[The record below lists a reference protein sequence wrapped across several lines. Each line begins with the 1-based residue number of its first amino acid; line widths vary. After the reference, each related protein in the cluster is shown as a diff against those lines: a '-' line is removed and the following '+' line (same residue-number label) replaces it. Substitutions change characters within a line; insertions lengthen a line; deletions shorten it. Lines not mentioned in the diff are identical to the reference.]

1 MNRNIVITGGTGF
14 LGGSLVNTFKEDDIL
29 YNLGRNRNEGYKNI
43 YWNLRDSMENVEM
56 PFDVDTIIHCASI
69 VGDCNSNIR
78 EYIDVN
84 VGATLELLEYSRKI
98 GIKQFIYISTGGVYG
113 FESNPF
119 KEEDQCN
126 PHGIYSISKYFSEK
140 LCMEYQN
147 KIKITIIRVFFPYGK
162 GQKGRLISNLI
173 HKILKGEKV
182 ILNNE
187 GMPLINPINIK
198 DLCNIING
206 VVEKRLE
213 GIFNA
218 CGDEIVSIKDLC
230 QRISDKFSINKV
242 QYEFNN
248 IECKNMLGDNKKIK
262 DKLNYSMK
270 VKLLDNI

>member
-14 LGGSLVNTFKEDDIL
+14 LGRNLINTFKKDDIL
-29 YNLGRNRNEGYKNI
+29 YNLGRNRNESCKNI

-69 VGDCNSNIR
+69 VGGCNSNIR

-84 VGATLELLEYSRKI
+84 VGSTLELLEYSRKT
-98 GIKQFIYISTGGVYG
+98 GVKQFIYISTGGVYG

-119 KEEDQCN
+119 KEEDKCN
-126 PHGIYSISKYFSEK
+126 PGGIYSISKYFSEK

-147 KIKITIIRVFFPYGK
+147 KIKITIVRVFFPYGK

-173 HKILKGEKV
+173 DKILKGEKV

-198 DLCNIING
+198 DLCNIINC

-218 CGDEIVSIKDLC
+218 CGDEIVSIEELC
-230 QRISDKFSINKV
+230 RRISDKFGVNNV

-248 IECKNMLGDNKKIK
+248 KEYKNMLGDNKKIK
-262 DKLNYSMK
+262 NKLNYSMK